1 MELDTL
7 TVENFR
13 QFYGEQEIKFSRSD
27 EQNVTLIN
35 GSNGSGKTTILNA
48 FLWLFYDDITLPKPG
63 EIPSERAVAE
73 AGHGDTI
80 TVRVSLT
87 FDHEDHSYTATR
99 TKTYQRTSPSG
110 LSTKI
115 QNEEIE
121 VEFVDK
127 NGNHKRRGNPE
138 DTLRNI
144 MPERLRDI
152 FFFDGE
158 TIEKLASMNEQE
170 RVQTAIQNI
179 MGLTILERAERHLDE
194 VRKRFQDTASEY
206 GGEQLS
212 DLYDKRTKIEDQL
225 EDRQKELEETKDSK
239 RSTEDELEDVR
250 QRLRELEDSRGLQE
264 ERDSLEDDIEELNA
278 DIEAIE
284 SGIAEQI
291 SDNGYVPFAMPA
303 VEETAEM
310 LREKRE
316 KGEIPIEIKTHFVDD
331 LLDLEECI
339 CGRDLE
345 PGTEPHQQVQQWRE
359 RAGSS
364 ALEETAMTIAGRLT
378 EIGEGE
384 EELFNA
390 IEEQLERRSQK
401 RDTKQQKSERVTEI
415 GSLLSE
421 TETEDI
427 VRLEDRRSKL
437 EDQVGNYEQQ
447 IGRLEGSIDDLE
459 NELEDL
465 RVEIKD
471 EEEENE
477 KADLARRRAQTAEY
491 LREKVEGLLE
501 QYQNDVRESV
511 NERVNEI
518 FVDIMRKD
526 FYAEI
531 DEDYS
536 LRVLKDVGQEGAI
549 PVAQSRG
556 ERQIASLAFISSL
569 VSLARERYESDE
581 DATYFTG
588 GIYPM
593 IMDSPFGALDPEYQQ
608 EVSSMMPEVANQVVV
623 LVTQA
628 QWSDEVEG
636 EMDRYTGKS
645 YSLEYHDPEEDDVEY
660 EYTEIVNA
668 RGGS

>member
-1 MELDTL
+1 MELNTL

-13 QFYGEQEIKFSRSD
+13 QFYGSQEIEFSRSED
-27 EQNVTLIN
+27 QNVTVIH
-35 GSNGSGKTTILNA
+35 GANGSGKTTILNA
-48 FLWLFYDDITLPKPG
+48 FLWLFYDDITLPKPDQ
-63 EIPSERAVAE
+63 IPSERAVAE
-73 AGHGDTI
+73 VSRGDSI
-80 TVRVSLT
+80 TVSVSLT
-87 FDHEDHSYTATR
+87 FEHEEHSYTATR
-99 TKTYQRTSPSG
+99 TNLYQRTSSTG
-110 LSTKI
+110 LSTEVR
-115 QNEEIE
+115 NEEIE

-170 RVQTAIQNI
+170 RIQTAIQNI
-179 MGLTILERAERHLDE
+179 MGLTILERAERHLDK
-194 VRKRFQDTASEY
+194 VRKRFEDTASEY

-212 DLYDKRTKIEDQL
+212 ELYEQRSTIEDNL
-225 EDRQKELEETKDSK
+225 NERREELEETKDSK
-239 RSTEDELEDVR
+239 RLTENELEDVT

-264 ERDSLEDDIEELNA
+264 ERDKLEDDIANLEA

-284 SGIAEQI
+284 SDIAEQI
-291 SDNGYVPFAMPA
+291 SDKGYVPFAMPA

-310 LREKRE
+310 LREKRD
-316 KGEIPIEIKTHFVDD
+316 KGEIPTEIKTHFVDD
-331 LLDLEECI
+331 LLDLKECI
-339 CGRDLE
+339 CGRDLK
-345 PGTEPHQQVQQWRE
+345 PGTDPYQEVEEWRE

-364 ALEETAMTIAGRLT
+364 ALEETAMSIAGRLT

-384 EELFNA
+384 EELFDS
-390 IEEQLERRSQK
+390 IEERLERRSVK
-401 RDTKQQKSERVTEI
+401 RDSKQRKEERVSEI
-415 GSLLSE
+415 SSLLSE

-427 VRLEDRRSKL
+427 VKLEERRSEL
-437 EDQVGNYEQQ
+437 EDQVRDYEQE
-447 IGRLEGSIDDLE
+447 IGRLEGLIDDLE
-459 NELEDL
+459 DELDEL
-465 RVEIKD
+465 SEEIQE

-491 LREKVEGLLE
+491 LRKEVEGLLD
-501 QYQNDVRESV
+501 QYQNDVRRRV

-536 LRVLKDVGQEGAI
+536 LRILKDVGQEGAI

-593 IMDSPFGALDPEYQQ
+593 IMDSPFGALDPEYQEQ
-608 EVSSMMPEVANQVVV
+608 VSSMMPEVANQVVV
-623 LVTQA
+623 LVTQS
-628 QWSDEVEG
+628 QWTDEVEG
-636 EMDRYTGKS
+636 EMDRFTGKK
-645 YSLEYHDPEEDDVEY
+645 YSLEYHDPNESDAEY
-660 EYTEIVNA
+660 EYTEIVPT
-668 RGGS
+668 GGGR